1 VGHQRLGDSGF
12 HRWRWRH
19 GVLLAGV
26 SEGGEGVA
34 RTLLWDDAVL
44 LVPLVGV
51 EGRCS
56 VGSTV
61 RPSGCGA

>member
-1 VGHQRLGDSGF
+1 
-12 HRWRWRH
+12 
-19 GVLLAGV
+19 V

-34 RTLLWDDAVL
+34 RTLMRDDVVQ
-44 LVPLVGV
+44 LVPLAGA

-61 RPSGCGA
+61 RPSGGGA